1 MSALEKKLAKFNY
14 SYPEELIAQTP
25 AKPRDAAR
33 LLIYRRKTGKIAH
46 SVFSSLPDFLPRG
59 ALLIFNKTKVLP
71 ARLVLKKKSGGL
83 VRILYLSHDK
93 SLVKALA
100 DRPLKSGTELA
111 LAEKISFKV
120 SRREGRFYYLNPSF
134 PASRIIEVLDKF
146 GIAPLPPYIKKSALD
161 KKRLREEYQ
170 SVFAREAGSVAA
182 PTASL
187 HFTKKLLRAIRGTGA
202 KTRFITL
209 HVGLGTFAPLAE
221 ENFARNALHEEC
233 YRISVGTFR
242 AIRKAKSEKRP
253 VIAVGTTV
261 LRALETAFSKPGDL
275 RLVGTTSLF
284 IRPGYKF
291 RAVDGL
297 ITNFHVPKSSLL
309 MLVAAFM
316 GRGKTLGAYKTAIR
330 NGYRLF
336 SFGDGMLII

>member
-1 MSALEKKLAKFNY
+1 M
-14 SYPEELIAQTP
+14 IAQAP

-33 LLIYRRKTGKIAH
+33 LMVYNRKTDRVLH
-46 SVFSSLPDFLPRG
+46 SAFSSLPEFLPRG
-59 ALLIFNKTKVLP
+59 ALVVFNKTKVLP

-83 VRILYLSHDK
+83 VRVLYLSRDGN
-93 SLVKALA
+93 LIKALA
-100 DRPLKSGTELA
+100 DRPLKAGAELS
-111 LAEKISFKV
+111 LTKRISFTV
-120 SRREGRFYYLNPSF
+120 SRREGRFYYLQPSF
-134 PASRIIEVLDKF
+134 PIRQIIGVLDRF
-146 GIAPLPPYIKKSALD
+146 GVAPLPPYIKKPALD

-170 SVFAREAGSVAA
+170 SVFAKEAGSVAA

-187 HFTKKLLRAIRGTGA
+187 HFTKKLLRGIRGQGA
-202 KTRFITL
+202 KTRFMTL
-209 HVGLGTFAPLAE
+209 HVGLGTFAPLVG

-233 YRISVGTFR
+233 YRIPAGTFR
-242 AIRKAKSEKRP
+242 AIMKAKSEKRP

-261 LRALETAFSKPGDL
+261 LRALETAFGKPGNP
-275 RLVGTTSLF
+275 RLAGTTSLF

-316 GRGKTLGAYKTAIR
+316 GRGKALSAYKTAIR
-330 NGYRLF
+330 SGYRLF